1 MEAYTL
7 FDEII
12 IFSFMFVWMGFAVIV
27 ALTVDKIMW
36 KGEKKNEPTD
46 T

>member
-1 MEAYTL
+1 MENYTL

-27 ALTVDKIMW
+27 ALVVDKLLW
-36 KGEKKNEPTD
+36 KGDWKK
-46 T
+46 